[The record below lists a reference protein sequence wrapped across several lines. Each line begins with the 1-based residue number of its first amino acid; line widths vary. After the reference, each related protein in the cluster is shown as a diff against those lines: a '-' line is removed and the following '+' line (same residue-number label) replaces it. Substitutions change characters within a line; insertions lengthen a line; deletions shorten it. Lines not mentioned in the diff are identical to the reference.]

1 MKSKTN
7 NINDACIRRFTKRR
21 WCRLAWTATALNVV
35 PQMAKAD
42 LFHYS
47 NLLIGQRAIGLGGA
61 FTALSD
67 DTSGLY
73 YNPAGLALQSSSEL
87 SGSINS
93 FYLKKNTFERVFGEK
108 QFEESARGNVSSF
121 FGLSKKISPPLLGNI
136 SIGLAFIN
144 PDTSLSNENIL
155 IENEPDPNVVRYH
168 RAANIRSGSS
178 QVIVG
183 AAKKIGKESAVGCAG
198 SYLDVDELEQT
209 YQDVVQGP
217 FLSKS
222 LPGTDIY
229 SSLGQNLRTH
239 LVIRGSGL
247 RCGFRTG
254 FDSGFKLGISYQR
267 TEMVYQKF
275 EYDFEINK
283 VYINNAGKVVSVD
296 NSEETI
302 LSGKLQREAVRTQSQ
317 NFISLWPDELRLGI
331 AFQPYKALTL
341 TADAVRFGAGN
352 GSTVRVKRGEVI
364 NFAFGSELLL
374 ANTLFFRTGIFTNND
389 ATPTRDLSSP
399 LQRNEYMDYRG
410 ASFSTGLKLRVGDY
424 GIHYVEQRG
433 SGVAEKVA
441 GKRNVSSGRLQVISI
456 SATQSFQ

>member
-1 MKSKTN
+1 MKRKSN
-7 NINDACIRRFTKRR
+7 NINDASILLG
-21 WCRLAWTATALNVV
+21 RLALAAAALFVT
-35 PQMAKAD
+35 PQIAQAD

-73 YNPAGLALQSSSEL
+73 YNPAGVALQTSSEL

-121 FGLSKKISPPLLGNI
+121 FGLSKKISPPLLGNL

-144 PDTSLSNENIL
+144 PDTSLSNENKL
-155 IENEPDPNVVRYH
+155 IDNEPDPNVVRYH
-168 RAANIRSGSS
+168 RAANIRSSSS
-178 QVIVG
+178 QVIIG

-239 LVIRGSGL
+239 LVIRGGGL

-267 TEMVYQKF
+267 TEIVYQKF
-275 EYDFEINK
+275 EYDLEINK
-283 VYINNAGKVVSVD
+283 VYTNNAGKVVAVD

-441 GKRNVSSGRLQVISI
+441 GKRNNSSGRLQVISI

>member
-1 MKSKTN
+1 MKSKID
-7 NINDACIRRFTKRR
+7 NINDACKRRFLKRPR
-21 WCRLAWTATALNVV
+21 RRLACALAVFVVV
-35 PQMAKAD
+35 PQAAQAD

-67 DTSGLY
+67 DTSGLH

-108 QFEESARGNVSSF
+108 QFTESARGNLSSF

-144 PDTSLSNENIL
+144 PDASLSNENIL
-155 IENEPDPNVVRYH
+155 IENEPDPNVIRYH

-178 QVIVG
+178 QVIAG
-183 AAKKIGKESAVGCAG
+183 AAKKFGKESALGCAG

-217 FLSKS
+217 FLSKN
-222 LPGTDIY
+222 LPSTDIY

-239 LVIRGSGL
+239 LVIRGGGL

-254 FDSGFKLGISYQR
+254 FDNGLKLGLSYQR
-267 TEMVYQKF
+267 TEIVYQNF

-283 VYINNAGKVVSVD
+283 VYTTSDGKVVAVD
-296 NSEETI
+296 GSEETI
-302 LSGKLQREAVRTQSQ
+302 ISGKLQRESTRTQSQ
-317 NFISLWPDELRLGI
+317 NFISLWPDEMRLGI

-341 TADAVRFGAGN
+341 TADAVRFGAGD
-352 GSTVRVKRGEVI
+352 GGTVRVKRGEVI
-364 NFAFGSELLL
+364 NFAVGSELLL
-374 ANTLFFRTGIFTNND
+374 ANTLFFRAGFFTNND
-389 ATPTRDLSSP
+389 ATPTRDLSSAN
-399 LQRNEYMDYRG
+399 QRKEYMDYRG
-410 ASFSTGLKLRVGDY
+410 ASFSTGLKLRIGDY

-433 SGVAEKVA
+433 RGMAEKVA